1 MLVGSAIG
9 FLTWF
14 CPVLIGWAEWEM
26 QVIDSRILRDP
37 AVFLFLSL
45 SGLLSLS
52 LFLFPLSLSPS
63 LYSFL
68 CMPVLCNSEL
78 KKVPFGQ
85 KSSLETTHC
94 DAIIVFLFFLFLS
107 CKLGGHHLAS
117 LKPFVSVITEST
129 RSRHLSSNITPV
141 QLFLCCS
148 LLISFFP
155 FTFVSPPFAHGEQDS
170 YIDEA
175 IAFFNPLPGGFYY
188 YYSYYVLSTR
198 SRSST
203 ARPLH
208 VPCSLNV
215 QSSSFS
221 FLPVVALI
229 LLFFCCHSLHL
240 LIQSDHRVLFYFAL
254 VQTHR
259 SVWEALS

>member
-78 KKVPFGQ
+78 KKVPLVRNPPWRLRIATLLLSFFF
-85 KSSLETTHC
+85 SYFFLASWA
-94 DAIIVFLFFLFLS
+94 AIILHRWNRLYRSLQNPLALDISLPISPPPPRFNCFSVVLFWF
-107 CKLGGHHLAS
+107 
-117 LKPFVSVITEST
+117 
-129 RSRHLSSNITPV
+129 R
-141 QLFLCCS
+141 
-148 LLISFFP
+148 FFP
-155 FTFVSPPFAHGEQDS
+155 
-170 YIDEA
+170 
-175 IAFFNPLPGGFYY
+175 
-188 YYSYYVLSTR
+188 
-198 SRSST
+198 
-203 ARPLH
+203 
-208 VPCSLNV
+208 SL
-215 QSSSFS
+215 S
-221 FLPVVALI
+221 FLP
-229 LLFFCCHSLHL
+229 LLLMESRIH
-240 LIQSDHRVLFYFAL
+240 
-254 VQTHR
+254 T
-259 SVWEALS
+259 

>member
-129 RSRHLSSNITPV
+129 RSRHLSSNITPPPRFNCFSV
-141 QLFLCCS
+141 VLFWFR
-148 LLISFFP
+148 FFP
-155 FTFVSPPFAHGEQDS
+155 
-170 YIDEA
+170 
-175 IAFFNPLPGGFYY
+175 
-188 YYSYYVLSTR
+188 
-198 SRSST
+198 
-203 ARPLH
+203 
-208 VPCSLNV
+208 SL
-215 QSSSFS
+215 S
-221 FLPVVALI
+221 FLP
-229 LLFFCCHSLHL
+229 LLLMESRIH
-240 LIQSDHRVLFYFAL
+240 
-254 VQTHR
+254 T
-259 SVWEALS
+259 

>member
-1 MLVGSAIG
+1 
-9 FLTWF
+9 
-14 CPVLIGWAEWEM
+14 M

-129 RSRHLSSNITPV
+129 RSRHLSSNITPPPGSIV
-141 QLFLCCS
+141 S
-148 LLISFFP
+148 LL
-155 FTFVSPPFAHGEQDS
+155 
-170 YIDEA
+170 
-175 IAFFNPLPGGFYY
+175 
-188 YYSYYVLSTR
+188 
-198 SRSST
+198 
-203 ARPLH
+203 
-208 VPCSLNV
+208 
-215 QSSSFS
+215 FS
-221 FLPVVALI
+221 FDFV
-229 LLFFCCHSLHL
+229 FSLHFRFSPFCSWRAGFIHRRSHCL
-240 LIQSDHRVLFYFAL
+240 LQSASWWLLLLLLLLRTIY
-254 VQTHR
+254 
-259 SVWEALS
+259 